1 MLPETTFRSAELA
14 PADRFES
21 WRDLMSQTHAPMEM
35 HSEYAA
41 DFWVNQRVISLGGI
55 TVYPMECRP
64 LTFRRTSKLIARSD
78 PEHFHLSLIKRGAGA
93 VTLGKDTVVHGVFDI
108 HTSDTS
114 RPFDISSGPH
124 PVEII
129 GVEVPKALLPLPPQT
144 AGRVIGRRISAREGM
159 GALLATFL
167 DQVTKDSR
175 SYGAADGP
183 RLSGVLADLIASL
196 FAGVLEADRSLTP
209 ETHRRA
215 LALRVMAFIGDNAD
229 DPLLDVPAI
238 AAAHHISVSYL
249 HRVFQ
254 QEGDGATV
262 AAFLQGRRLARARQD
277 LADPLHQGC
286 PCTSSAPG
294 GASGT
299 RPRSAGRSARPT
311 ACRPQ
316 PSAGRPGRKTWPG
329 RTPPRPASS
338 SAATPPRRMCWSPGR
353 RSCPGRDSRR

>member
-277 LADPLHQGC
+277 LADPLHQGV
-286 PCTSSAPG
+286 PVHVIGARRGFRHASAFSRAFREAYGLPPAAFRG
-294 GASGT
+294 QARTEDLAGAD
-299 RPRSAGRSARPT
+299 
-311 ACRPQ
+311 
-316 PSAGRPGRKTWPG
+316 
-329 RTPPRPASS
+329 AS
-338 SAATPPRRMCWSPGR
+338 
-353 RSCPGRDSRR
+353 